1 MEFFDWAGEEDIQD
15 DQVDVEGGVFNF
27 LVNNQ
32 VPVAGVLD
40 TNRVET
46 PFERCLRRYTI
57 FNKVVTTCTRA
68 EFIDSNSRR
77 KMLMD
82 HMMSSFAKCLQR
94 EDYRSLIPPSIIRP
108 DLLYIGDFF
117 EALVKCITDEP
128 VLTTTSP
135 DRNSVVC
142 KTPLRTYIFKLLESA
157 EDESDQ
163 SSDESDQGDQGNHDQ
178 GNNNSDE
185 EWFGQVDGDQGD
197 NHHEEVVHDQGDNHH
212 EEVVHDQGDNHHNQI
227 NQGDNNWYV
236 SLSGPLSNLI
246 HNYLRNSKMTYSNWY
261 VSLSGPLSNLIHN
274 YLRNSKMTYS
284 SINKLCFPY
293 KYDSG
298 NILLSKKIFHA
309 SIRSDPLT
317 YKLPAKIP
325 RNFFQ
330 QYFALV
336 FPGCEMLYQE
346 REQEF
351 EAILDTGDCI
361 CNVQYLGTVIHM
373 FKNKKTSQ
381 WKAIESLCKDY
392 FIECT
397 NFEKTLEFVGFV
409 DGFSF
414 IQSVFEQGVQTTG
427 RGQLEVPVTLIRE
440 DKSLTNFVDA
450 LLNLLHKGEF
460 ESLESESPQVDGTP
474 QLTLTIR
481 TLTDNRVVM
490 TCTPMTLLEANL
502 YKLYDKYLQPNTTAE
517 ETIEFLE

>member
-212 EEVVHDQGDNHHNQI
+212 EEVVHDQGDNYHEEVVRDQGDHHHEEVVHDQGDNHHNQI
-227 NQGDNNWYV
+227 NVNPVVNNWFV
-236 SLSGPLSNLI
+236 SLSGPLSDLI
-246 HNYLRNSKMTYSNWY
+246 RKYLQNSEITYPKIPNIKK
-261 VSLSGPLSNLIHN
+261 L
-274 YLRNSKMTYS
+274 YS
-284 SINKLCFPY
+284 PY
-293 KYDSG
+293 KKDSDH
-298 NILLSKKIFHA
+298 IFLYKRLFHA
-309 SIRSDPLT
+309 STPLGDAST
-317 YKLPAKIP
+317 PELPAEIP
-325 RNFFQ
+325 IEFFLK
-330 QYFALV
+330 YFALV
-336 FPGCEMLYQE
+336 SPGCEMLY
-346 REQEF
+346 
-351 EAILDTGDCI
+351 
-361 CNVQYLGTVIHM
+361 
-373 FKNKKTSQ
+373 KK
-381 WKAIESLCKDY
+381 
-392 FIECT
+392 
-397 NFEKTLEFVGFV
+397 G
-409 DGFSF
+409 
-414 IQSVFEQGVQTTG
+414 
-427 RGQLEVPVTLIRE
+427 
-440 DKSLTNFVDA
+440 
-450 LLNLLHKGEF
+450 
-460 ESLESESPQVDGTP
+460 
-474 QLTLTIR
+474 
-481 TLTDNRVVM
+481 
-490 TCTPMTLLEANL
+490 
-502 YKLYDKYLQPNTTAE
+502 
-517 ETIEFLE
+517 

>member
-227 NQGDNNWYV
+227 NQGDN
-236 SLSGPLSNLI
+236 
-246 HNYLRNSKMTYSNWY
+246 NWY